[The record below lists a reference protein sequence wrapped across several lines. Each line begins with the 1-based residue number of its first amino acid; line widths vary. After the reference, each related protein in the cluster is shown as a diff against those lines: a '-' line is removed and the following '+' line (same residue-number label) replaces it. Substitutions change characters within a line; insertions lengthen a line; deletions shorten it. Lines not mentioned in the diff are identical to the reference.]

1 MTGASAS
8 GGRSLR
14 TCATFDWT
22 CVRAA
27 LAPTYAV
34 VTFTTA
40 MSVRGN
46 CRTDRDRIACSPA
59 IRITRLTTMARTG
72 RRTKRSVNFM
82 FAALLAVFGFR
93 SRVVAGLRLVVDL
106 DGGAVAELEDARG
119 HDFLPLLE
127 AGGDRDLVSARGAEL
142 DDLLAHAA
150 IDLAVGLLQVRHD
163 EDGVAVRRV
172 VDRGGRERDDRLARR
187 QKDPCVHEHA
197 GLQLPLRVRERGLD
211 LDVAGRLIHDRVER
225 GDLAGELRG
234 RGASGAPGSDAH
246 SASHSHAGDLLLG
259 HGEVHVDRIE
269 GLERHDRGSPGQVLT
284 EVDLANPQD
293 PGERRPDGLPF
304 DRGADLADLGSAL
317 RVFRRG
323 LVIVRLGNDSLLE
336 QATHPVEIDAGEL
349 LLRLRRGQLRAL
361 LPRVQLHEDG
371 ALPDRLPGIE
381 VDLVHDAGQVRA
393 DRDAVHRGH
402 GSDLG
407 EVRRPLLLPGHDL
420 RHGLGGRLKR
430 RVLLDGLL

>member
-1 MTGASAS
+1 MPSALAMTRSS
-8 GGRSLR
+8 GVVMKPRTRS
-14 TCATFDWT
+14 
-22 CVRAA
+22 A

-46 CRTDRDRIACSPA
+46 CRTDRDRIACRPA
-59 IRITRLTTMARTG
+59 IRITRLTTTARTG

-142 DDLLAHAA
+142 DDLLTHAA

-187 QKDPCVHEHA
+187 QKDLCVHEHA

-211 LDVAGRLIHDRVER
+211 LDVAGRLVHDRVER
-225 GDLAGELRG
+225 GDRSCEHRG
-234 RGASGAPGSDAH
+234 RRAAGAPGRDAQ

-284 EVDLANPQD
+284 EVDLSDPQD

-304 DRGADLADLGSAL
+304 DRGADLADLGPAL
-317 RVFRRG
+317 RILRRG
-323 LVIVRLGNDSLLE
+323 LVVVRLGDDSLLE
-336 QATHPVEIDAGEL
+336 QAADPVEIDAGEL
-349 LLRLRRGQLRAL
+349 LLRLRGGQLRAL
-361 LPRVQLHEDG
+361 LARVQLHEDS
-371 ALPDRLPGIE
+371 AIADRLPGIE
-381 VDLVHDAGQVRA
+381 VDLVHDSG
-393 DRDAVHRGH
+393 
-402 GSDLG
+402 
-407 EVRRPLLLPGHDL
+407 
-420 RHGLGGRLKR
+420 
-430 RVLLDGLL
+430 